1 MRRHATP
8 VRLAVILLTA
18 AVGTV
23 LWTRHPWPQDD
34 PVVVLVQFHRPRLL
48 AAIHWA
54 YVALLYA
61 TPAILTSAILAAC
74 RILLPTRQGKGK
86 AATPQLPPYPAV
98 EKRRTLSLVIGE
110 CHHPTRR
117 IPVEHPTW
125 LEVPEAGLNA
135 GVVVIGAT
143 GSGKTSAALYP
154 FAEQLLGFAAHDVE
168 RRVGGLVLDVKGD
181 VNTTIRAILARYGRA
196 DDHIELRLRGEWR
209 YNPLHSDLDPHS
221 LASGL
226 ASLIA
231 QLYGRGPDPFWSM
244 TTTNLV
250 RFLIVLH
257 RLLYGYVT
265 FVDLYRCAIDPRL
278 LEQRLREARVKYP
291 EAGDGVDEVRE
302 PQVRVTPAE
311 YAQHARELARF
322 AFASTK
328 DGRYLAAI
336 LTPELTTTAQTLGLT
351 VVTPSTP
358 ESADRRVL
366 FQLAAVER
374 WYRHDW
380 TNLHQKLRS
389 SIVEGISVFLSLFDV
404 DPDVNFTFCPPADLY
419 ANAPGEGTEGRPLP
433 PLRELID
440 AGKVVTLNLPLTSA
454 PGLARLIGTVL
465 KLDFQHAVLSR
476 IADMGDDPRRAWRA
490 TLCLI
495 DEYHLFATAGGE
507 DPSGDEK
514 FLSLSRQA
522 RCMPLLATQSLS
534 SLRAVLPGETWRAL
548 FQQLRTRIFLTLSDD
563 FTAKTASELC
573 GRTEQLVRSYNV
585 SESAQRAGVSWLDAK
600 TAASQATLT
609 TSYSYS
615 LQRQPTFEPRQF
627 FELQNDEAIVLAYD
641 GRRPHAPQYC
651 YLRPHYLDAHTSHFT
666 RLARAARLSRHAT
679 QP

>member
-1 MRRHATP
+1 MPRQP
-8 VRLAVILLTA
+8 NPLVLAIMLVGA
-18 AVGTV
+18 AVAGTL
-23 LWTRHPWPQDD
+23 LWTRYPWPYDD
-34 PVVVLVQFHRPRLL
+34 PVVVLMQYHRPRLL
-48 AAIHWA
+48 AVIHWT

-61 TPAILTSAILAAC
+61 TPAILTSAVMAAC
-74 RILLPTRQGKGK
+74 RILLPTPRRKTV
-86 AATPQLPPYPAV
+86 TPALPPYPSIAT
-98 EKRRTLSLVIGE
+98 RSALSLVIGE

-117 IPVEHPTW
+117 VPVERPMW
-125 LEVPEAGLNA
+125 LQLPESGLNA
-135 GVVVIGAT
+135 GVMVIGAT

-154 FAEQLLGFAAHDVE
+154 FAEQLLGFAAADPD

-181 VNTTIRAILARYGRA
+181 VNTTIHTILARYGRGN
-196 DDHIELRLRGEWR
+196 DHIDLRLGGTWR

-221 LASGL
+221 LATGL

-231 QLYGRGPDPFWSM
+231 QLHGRGPDPFWSM
-244 TTTNLV
+244 AATNLV

-265 FVDLYRCAIDPRL
+265 FVDLYQCAIDPTL
-278 LEQRLREARVKYP
+278 LEKRLRDARTKYP
-291 EAGDGVDEVRE
+291 AAAMGVNDVQE
-302 PQVRVTPAE
+302 PHVRVSTVE
-311 YAQHARELARF
+311 YAQHTRTLAPF
-322 AFASTK
+322 AFAATT
-328 DGRYLAAI
+328 DGRHFVAI
-336 LTPELTTTAQTLGLT
+336 LTPELGAIAKTLGLSI
-351 VVTPSTP
+351 VGPGGPVST
-358 ESADRRVL
+358 DRHVL

-374 WYRHDW
+374 WFRHDW
-380 TNLHQKLRS
+380 SSLHNKLRS

-419 ANAPGEGTEGRPLP
+419 THAPGEGAKGRPLP

-440 AGKVVTLNLPLTSA
+440 TGKVVTLNLPLTSA

-476 IADMGDDPRRAWRA
+476 IADMGDDPRRVWRA

-666 RLARAARLSRHAT
+666 RLARAAQLSRHAT

>member
-1 MRRHATP
+1 MPRQP
-8 VRLAVILLTA
+8 SPLVLAVMLVSA
-18 AVGTV
+18 AVAGTL
-23 LWTRHPWPQDD
+23 LWTRYPWPYDD
-34 PVVVLVQFHRPRLL
+34 PVVVLVQYHRPRLL
-48 AAIHWA
+48 AAVHWI

-61 TPAILTSAILAAC
+61 TSAILTSAVVAAC
-74 RILLPTRQGKGK
+74 RILLPTPRRRTV
-86 AATPQLPPYPAV
+86 TPTLPPYPSIAT
-98 EKRRTLSLVIGE
+98 RSALSVVIGE
-110 CHHPTRR
+110 CHHPTHRV
-117 IPVEHPTW
+117 PVERPTW
-125 LEVPEAGLNA
+125 LQLPESGLNA
-135 GVVVIGAT
+135 GVMVIGAT

-154 FAEQLLGFAAHDVE
+154 FAEQLLGFAAADPDT
-168 RRVGGLVLDVKGD
+168 RVGGLVLDVKGD
-181 VNTTIRAILARYGRA
+181 VNTTIHTILARYGRV
-196 DDHIELRLRGEWR
+196 DDHIDLRLGGTWR

-231 QLYGRGPDPFWSM
+231 QLHGRGPDPFWSM
-244 TTTNLV
+244 AATNLV

-265 FVDLYRCAIDPRL
+265 FVDLYQCAIDPTL
-278 LEQRLREARVKYP
+278 LEKRLRDARTKYP
-291 EAGDGVDEVRE
+291 AAATGVNDVQE
-302 PQVRVTPAE
+302 PHVRVTTVE
-311 YAQHARELARF
+311 YAQHTRTLAPF
-322 AFASTK
+322 AFAATT
-328 DGRYLAAI
+328 DGRHLVAI
-336 LTPELTTTAQTLGLT
+336 LTPELAAIAKTLGLT
-351 VVTPSTP
+351 IVRPSGP
-358 ESADRRVL
+358 VSADRHVL

-374 WYRHDW
+374 WFRHDW
-380 TNLHQKLRS
+380 SNLHNKLRS

-419 ANAPGEGTEGRPLP
+419 TYATGDGTEGRPLP

-476 IADMGDDPRRAWRA
+476 IADMGDDPHRVWRA

-600 TAASQATLT
+600 TAAAQATLT